1 MREKRKEEGKKQ
13 KRENFANLE
22 ISGKIKDN
30 L

>member
-1 MREKRKEEGKKQ
+1 VREKRKEEGKKQ